1 MTQILSWV
9 VANNFWASCEYAT
22 IPRDILIARHKKL
35 SLKNQYI
42 GFVNVFSN
50 IKGFP
55 CGSAGQET
63 ACNGS
68 DLGSVSGL
76 GGSHFPIPGLGKA
89 THYSILARRIPWIV

>member
-1 MTQILSWV
+1 MLETGVLENIPCYIKDLIHIDDHLKIGPINRPQL
-9 VANNFWASCEYAT
+9 NN
-22 IPRDILIARHKKL
+22 D
-35 SLKNQYI
+35 
-42 GFVNVFSN
+42 